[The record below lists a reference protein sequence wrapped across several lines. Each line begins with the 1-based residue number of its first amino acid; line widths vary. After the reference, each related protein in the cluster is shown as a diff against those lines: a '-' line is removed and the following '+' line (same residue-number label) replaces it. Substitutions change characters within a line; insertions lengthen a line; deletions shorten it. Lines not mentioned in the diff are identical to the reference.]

1 MGYMLPLTFINVS
14 RDPVVSICATRITS
28 MMSTKIYQARRSI
41 HEEKK
46 AGTLI
51 NACGTNAAKT
61 AILLDNGVVV
71 SSPLSIAVLL
81 NAIDKANEKMLP
93 RNTSKLKVYDV
104 YDDDAEYVEPE
115 EELDDAM
122 IAEMVD
128 MEKESN
134 VQELD
139 DDEDEDDDDY

>member
-1 MGYMLPLTFINVS
+1 
-14 RDPVVSICATRITS
+14 
-28 MMSTKIYQARRSI
+28 
-41 HEEKK
+41 
-46 AGTLI
+46 
-51 NACGTNAAKT
+51 
-61 AILLDNGVVV
+61 
-71 SSPLSIAVLL
+71 
-81 NAIDKANEKMLP
+81 MLP

-139 DDEDEDDDDY
+139 EDEDEDDDDY

>member
-14 RDPVVSICATRITS
+14 RDPVVSICATRIVS

-51 NACGTNAAKT
+51 NACGTSAAKT
-61 AILLDNGVVV
+61 AIILDNGVIV
-71 SSPLSIAVLL
+71 SSPLSITILM
-81 NAIDKANEKMLP
+81 NAIDKANEKISP

-104 YDDDAEYVEPE
+104 YDDDTEYVEPE
-115 EELDDAM
+115 EELDDAT

-128 MEKESN
+128 LEKESE
-134 VQELD
+134 VQD
-139 DDEDEDDDDY
+139 FDEDEEDDDY